1 MTDRSNL
8 FTPINVRQ
16 FSSLIFTI
24 LAILMIATRP
34 YHFASALHLPSA
46 STAIFFILGLL
57 ASKHRTFAVFVVLS
71 VSIDLTSSYYRGDF
85 GDCITPSY
93 PFLFVGYY
101 VLWWAGH
108 KSLQLKL
115 DETKLAV
122 AVKTIVALFNLWLAS
137 SIAFLTSN
145 ASYYWL
151 SGKFSD
157 MPLST
162 YAERVAQYYIPYV
175 TNPFGYVAIALVLYL
190 SCYFLKPQ
198 LGILKTLNTVNQDN

>member
-1 MTDRSNL
+1 MTDRSSL
-8 FTPINVRQ
+8 FTPIKVQQ
-16 FSSLIFTI
+16 FSLLIYAL
-24 LAILMIATRP
+24 LALLMIATRP

-85 GDCITPSY
+85 GDCITRSY

-115 DETKLAV
+115 DETKFAV
-122 AVKTIVALFNLWLAS
+122 AAKTAMALVNLWLAS

-157 MPLST
+157 MSLST
-162 YAERVAQYYIPYV
+162 YSERVAQYYAPYV
-175 TNPFGYVAIALVLYL
+175 TSPFGYVAIALALYL
-190 SCYFLKPQ
+190 ACYYLKPHTS
-198 LGILKTLNTVNQDN
+198 ILKTTHHGR

>member
-8 FTPINVRQ
+8 FTPIKVQQ
-16 FSSLIFTI
+16 FSLLVYAL
-24 LAILMIATRP
+24 LALLMIATRP

-71 VSIDLTSSYYRGDF
+71 VSIDLTTSYFRGDLE
-85 GDCITPSY
+85 DCFTASY

-108 KSLQLKL
+108 KSLQLKF

-122 AVKTIVALFNLWLAS
+122 AVKTVVAFFNLWLAS

-157 MPLST
+157 MSLSN
-162 YAERVAQYYIPYV
+162 YAERVAQYYAPYV
-175 TNPFGYVAIALVLYL
+175 TNPFGYVAITLMLYL
-190 SCYFLKPQ
+190 TCYYLKSQTSILKPP
-198 LGILKTLNTVNQDN
+198 IK